1 MVRRLMWEWRV
12 GTRTGRDLAHVK
24 VGGGTI
30 GEEGD
35 VIRVK
40 ERAEGR
46 AGHSIFFLEF
56 RFGFSVLKNF
66 DFPNIRNRSVF

>member
-12 GTRTGRDLAHVK
+12 GTRNGRDLAHVE
-24 VGGGTI
+24 VGGGAI

-46 AGHSIFFLEF
+46 AGHSIFLEF
-56 RFGFSVLKNF
+56 WFGFKKLRFSKY
-66 DFPNIRNRSVF
+66 